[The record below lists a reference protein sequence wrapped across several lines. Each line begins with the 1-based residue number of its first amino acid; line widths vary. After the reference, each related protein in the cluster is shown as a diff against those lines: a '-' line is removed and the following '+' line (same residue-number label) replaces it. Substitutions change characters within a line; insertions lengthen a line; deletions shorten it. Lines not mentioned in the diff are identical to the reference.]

1 MWLAALSGNI
11 RMAGVTRFNKM
22 KISFLV
28 LIVALWPGFAFSD
41 SVALKSLLN
50 QPEVEQSYSNEVQ
63 NALLV
68 HYSNWAGTRHKLGGT
83 GANGVDCSSFIQ
95 TLFQDKFQLQLP
107 RSSREQMTMGER
119 VDLSDLRS
127 GDLLFFR
134 TGPTRRHVGV
144 YVGNNQFMHVSTKAG
159 VEIAKLLSPYW
170 QRHFITARRVGVL
183 GATPLN

>member
-1 MWLAALSGNI
+1 
-11 RMAGVTRFNKM
+11 MAGDTRLNKM
-22 KISFLV
+22 KRSFLV
-28 LIVALWPGFAFSD
+28 LLMAFWPGFVFAD
-41 SVALKSLLN
+41 SSLDSLLYK
-50 QPEVEQSYSNEVQ
+50 PEVEHSYSNEVQ
-63 NALLV
+63 NALLA
-68 HYSNWAGTRHKLGGT
+68 HYSNWAGIRHKLGGT

-119 VDLSDLRS
+119 VDLTDLRS

-144 YVGNNQFMHVSTKAG
+144 YVGDNQFMHVSTRAG

-170 QRHFITARRVGVL
+170 QRHFITARRVGL
-183 GATPLN
+183 GGITPSN

>member
-1 MWLAALSGNI
+1 MAA
-11 RMAGVTRFNKM
+11 VTRLSKFK
-22 KISFLV
+22 KSFLV
-28 LIVALWPGFAFSD
+28 LLVATWPGVVFGNP
-41 SVALKSLLN
+41 SVDSLLN
-50 QPEVEQSYSNEVQ
+50 HPESVQSYSNEVQ
-63 NALLV
+63 NALLA

-95 TLFQDKFQLQLP
+95 ALFYDKFKLQLP

-119 VDLSDLRS
+119 VDVSDLRS

-144 YVGNNQFMHVSTKAG
+144 YVGNNQFMHVSTRAG

-170 QRHFITARRVGVL
+170 QRHLITARRVGLL
-183 GATPLN
+183 GVTPSN